1 VEQRLQRCVKGSVSK
16 KGFSQGEIH
25 KTNSDLQSRDILAL
39 SHTQEDL
46 MPFSRR
52 DFVKTSVLGAVA
64 AGVGTRA
71 QAEDSTTQEHDQH
84 SGSYKRPIIVCA
96 HNGLNYLD
104 DAFAFLKSDGDTL
117 DAALKV
123 VKGPEDDPNDT
134 SVGLGG
140 IPNEEGVVE
149 LDACCMH
156 GPTRR
161 AGSVGAVRN
170 IKNVSLVS
178 KAVMD
183 HTGHVMLV
191 GEGAERFAVAVGF
204 PRENLLTDHSRKIW
218 LLWKEYHSN
227 EDWWGPGLASPHWQ
241 PPDTKPRN
249 DDKPHSQLW
258 QERYRRL
265 EEHAAELGIAPE
277 LRHDAIHKILFP
289 PTGTI
294 HCSALNE
301 KGEISGC
308 TTTSGLGF
316 KLPGRCGDSP
326 IIGAGCY
333 TDQDIGSAGAT
344 GSGEENIKV
353 AGAHTIV
360 ENMRHGMSPQEA
372 GMDALKR
379 IVRNYNN
386 DMNKLRFVD
395 MTYYILRKDG
405 AYAGVSLWEGYEPG
419 KPHKIAVHDG
429 TRRSEKTVAMLKGFS
444 QDFPPDP
451 KVPDDLKKEYL
462 K

>member
-1 VEQRLQRCVKGSVSK
+1 
-16 KGFSQGEIH
+16 
-25 KTNSDLQSRDILAL
+25 
-39 SHTQEDL
+39 

-71 QAEDSTTQEHDQH
+71 QGEDAAQAAAEHGAQ

-96 HNGLNYLD
+96 HNGYAYLP
-104 DAFAFLKSDGDTL
+104 DAYAFLKSGGDTL

-123 VKGPEDDPNDT
+123 VKGPEDDPNDD

-178 KAVMD
+178 KAVME

-191 GEGAERFAVAVGF
+191 GEGVERFAVAVGF
-204 PRENLLTDHSRKIW
+204 PRENLLTEHSRKLW
-218 LLWKEYHSN
+218 LLWKEFHSN
-227 EDWWGPGLASPHWQ
+227 DDWWGPGLDDPHWQ
-241 PPDTKPRN
+241 PPDTG
-249 DDKPHSQLW
+249 DKPQSELW
-258 QERYRRL
+258 QERIQSLQAR
-265 EEHAAELGIAPE
+265 AAELGIEPE
-277 LRHDAIHKILFP
+277 LQLAAVRKVLFP

-294 HCSALNE
+294 HCSALND
-301 KGEISGC
+301 KGEISGV
-308 TTTSGLGF
+308 TTTSGLAF

-326 IIGAGCY
+326 VIGAGCY
-333 TDQDIGSAGAT
+333 TDQDVGSAGAT

-379 IVRNYNN
+379 IVRNYNG
-386 DMNKLRFVD
+386 DMKRLHFLD

-405 AYAGVSLWEGYEPG
+405 AYAGVSLWEGYSKG
-419 KPHKIAVHDG
+419 NPHKIAIHDG
-429 TRRSEKTVAMLKGFS
+429 THRAEVTVSLLKGYS
-444 QDFPPDP
+444 QEFPPFP
-451 KVPDDLKKEYL
+451 NVPEDLRKGSEYL

>member
-1 VEQRLQRCVKGSVSK
+1 MTL
-16 KGFSQGEIH
+16 
-25 KTNSDLQSRDILAL
+25 
-39 SHTQEDL
+39 
-46 MPFSRR
+46 SRR
-52 DFVKTSVLGAVA
+52 DFVRTSVLGAVA
-64 AGVGTRA
+64 AGVTAKAEGKDANGAQERA
-71 QAEDSTTQEHDQH
+71 GQP
-84 SGSYKRPIIVCA
+84 GSSKRPIIICA
-96 HNGLNYLD
+96 NNGFNYLN
-104 DAFAFLKSDGDTL
+104 DAFAFLKGGGDTL
-117 DAALKV
+117 DAALRV
-123 VKGPEDDPNDT
+123 VQGPENDPKDD

-140 IPNEEGVVE
+140 LPNEECVVE

-161 AGSVGAVRN
+161 AGSVGGVRN
-170 IKNVSLVS
+170 IKNVSLVA
-178 KAVMD
+178 KAVME

-191 GEGAERFAVAVGF
+191 GEGAERFAVAMGY
-204 PRENLLTDHSRKIW
+204 PRETLLTEHSRKIW
-218 LLWKEYHSN
+218 LLWKEFHSN
-227 EDWWGPGLASPHWQ
+227 SDWWGPGLASPYWQ
-241 PPDTKPRN
+241 PPDSGTNGKPQS
-249 DDKPHSQLW
+249 KLFE
-258 QERYRRL
+258 ERIQNLQVR
-265 EEHAAELGIAPE
+265 AADLGIEPE
-277 LRHDAIHKILFP
+277 HQLAAVRKVLFP

-308 TTTSGLGF
+308 TTTSGLAF
-316 KLPGRCGDSP
+316 KLPGRVGDSP

-333 TDQDIGSAGAT
+333 TDQDVGSAGAT

-395 MTYYILRKDG
+395 MTYYVLRKDG
-405 AYAGVSLWEGYEPG
+405 AYAGVSLWEGYSKG
-419 KPHKIAVHDG
+419 NPHKIAIHDG
-429 TRRSEKTVAMLKGFS
+429 DHRAEVTVSLLKGYS
-444 QDFPPDP
+444 QDFPPAPD
-451 KVPDDLKKEYL
+451 VPEELKKDSEYL

>member
-1 VEQRLQRCVKGSVSK
+1 MS
-16 KGFSQGEIH
+16 
-25 KTNSDLQSRDILAL
+25 
-39 SHTQEDL
+39 
-46 MPFSRR
+46 FSRR

-71 QAEDSTTQEHDQH
+71 QGEDAKPAAAEDDAQ

-96 HNGLNYLD
+96 NNGYAYLD
-104 DAFAFLKSDGDTL
+104 DAFAFLKSGGDTL

-123 VKGPEDDPNDT
+123 VKGPEDDPKDT

-140 IPNEEGVVE
+140 LPNEEGVVE

-161 AGSVGAVRN
+161 AGSVGGVRN
-170 IKNVSLVS
+170 IKNVSLAS
-178 KAVMD
+178 KAVFE

-191 GEGAERFAVAVGF
+191 GEGAERFAVAAGF
-204 PRENLLTDHSRKIW
+204 PRENLLTEHSRKVW
-218 LLWKEYHSN
+218 LLWKEFHSS
-227 EDWWGPGLASPHWQ
+227 EDWWGPGLADPRWQAPDSSP
-241 PPDTKPRN
+241 
-249 DDKPHSQLW
+249 DKPQSELW
-258 QERYRRL
+258 RERIQNLQAR
-265 EEHAAELGIAPE
+265 AAELGIAPE
-277 LRHDAIHKILFP
+277 LQLDAVRKVLFP

-294 HCSALNE
+294 HCSALND

-308 TTTSGLGF
+308 TTTSGLAF

-333 TDQDIGSAGAT
+333 TDQDVGSAGAT

-360 ENMRHGMSPQEA
+360 ENMRRGMSPQEA

-379 IVRNYNN
+379 IVRNYNG
-386 DMNKLRFVD
+386 DMHKLRFAD

-405 AYAGVSLWEGYEPG
+405 AYAGVSLWEGYSKG
-419 KPHKIAVHDG
+419 HPHKIAVHDG
-429 TRRSEKTVAMLKGFS
+429 TRRSEVAVSLLKGYS
-444 QDFPPDP
+444 QEFPPVPELPDDP
-451 KVPDDLKKEYL
+451 K
-462 K
+462 